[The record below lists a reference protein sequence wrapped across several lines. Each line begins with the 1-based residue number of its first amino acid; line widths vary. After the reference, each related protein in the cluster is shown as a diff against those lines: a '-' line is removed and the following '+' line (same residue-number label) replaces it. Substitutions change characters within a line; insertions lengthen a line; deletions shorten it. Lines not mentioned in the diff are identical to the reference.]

1 MLTIISLNYF
11 WLIERGSEVQITGEQ
26 LSDLKEDFIFES
38 SSIKD
43 TSEENKLLKK
53 NFFKSI
59 PRHIKV
65 KFRTLYF
72 VHLKCEDSNLIQGYL
87 EMRDVI

>member
-38 SSIKD
+38 SLDKQNVIYTYK
-43 TSEENKLLKK
+43 EKLLSFK
-53 NFFKSI
+53 NKSNYDTI
-59 PRHIKV
+59 IWV
-65 KFRTLYF
+65 
-72 VHLKCEDSNLIQGYL
+72 NLG
-87 EMRDVI
+87 DTC

>member
-1 MLTIISLNYF
+1 MTIISLNYF
-11 WLIERGSEVQITGEQ
+11 WLIERGSEIQITGEQ

-38 SSIKD
+38 SNIKD
-43 TSEENKLLKK
+43 TSKENKLLI
-53 NFFKSI
+53 FFKSI